1 MRRGPDHAA
10 GDPPPRSTGCC
21 GDFRLAPRNRTAA
34 IRFLDVVEET
44 YRRIKADPKLGM
56 RLFRPDREDQDWRF
70 RRIWGFENYLVYYV
84 IGYDKTQVIRVL
96 HGSRDIETALQA
108 GQP

>member
-1 MRRGPDHAA
+1 
-10 GDPPPRSTGCC
+10 
-21 GDFRLAPRNRTAA
+21 
-34 IRFLDVVEET
+34 
-44 YRRIKADPKLGM
+44 M